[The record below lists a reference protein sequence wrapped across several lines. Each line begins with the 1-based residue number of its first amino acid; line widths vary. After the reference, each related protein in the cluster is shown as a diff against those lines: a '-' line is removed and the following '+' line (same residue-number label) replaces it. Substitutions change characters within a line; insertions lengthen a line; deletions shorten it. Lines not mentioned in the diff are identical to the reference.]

1 MLKPLW
7 KLIDRITG
15 DRRLLIAILLIN
27 IAGSAFGL
35 YYYWEQLLMT
45 PWYLWLAVPDCP
57 LYTFLMI
64 FALLLILLNRPSATL
79 NTITA
84 VGLSMYGAWTTIVLL
99 YFGEIYFDPAN
110 APMSCGLWVSHFGM
124 GLEGFLLLP
133 WLSRVKPI
141 SWALTAI
148 WFAVMDSVD
157 YFYRFAQGTITMRTH
172 PLALLE
178 YYHLYDPLRYAPLLQ
193 KIDSLM
199 YLTYGLS
206 IVFFAVMIMLA
217 WRYARDSQKKI
228 IEEKVRT

>member
-1 MLKPLW
+1 MLEPLW

-15 DRRLLIAILLIN
+15 NRRLLIVILLIN

-35 YYYWEQLLMT
+35 YYYWEQLMVT

-64 FALLLILLNRPSATL
+64 FALLLILLNKPSATL

-99 YFGEIYFDPAN
+99 YFGELYFDPAN
-110 APMSCGLWVSHFGM
+110 ALMSSGLWISHFGM
-124 GLEGFLLLP
+124 GLEGFLLIP
-133 WLSRVKPI
+133 WLARTKPV
-141 SWALTAI
+141 SWALAAV
-148 WFAVMDSVD
+148 WFAVLDSVD
-157 YFYRFAQGTITMRTH
+157 YFYHFAYDGIAIRTH
-172 PLALLE
+172 PLAILE
-178 YYHLYDPLRYAPLLQ
+178 YVAVKNHYSPVLLQ

-206 IVFFAVMIMLA
+206 IIFFSLMIALA
-217 WRYARDSQKKI
+217 WAYTRDSQKNI
-228 IEEKVRT
+228 IAEKVRT